1 MIWILKAE
9 LLFGTYAEEA
19 WEGTIEI
26 DSSSALENLHFAL
39 QDILNFDNDHMYEFY
54 VSRTETSHKRIRY
67 DDENERVYNVT
78 LENLYPLEKNNK
90 LFYLFDYGDS
100 WIFKITKSRKKDQEP
115 VQGIEYPRLVEEVG
129 VKPEQY
135 PSWEE

>member
-9 LLFGTYAEEA
+9 LLFGAYAEEA

-26 DSSSALENLHFAL
+26 ESSSTLEDLHLAL

-54 VSRTETSHKRIRY
+54 VSRAERSHKRLRY
-67 DDENERVYNVT
+67 DDENGLLYNIT
-78 LENLYPLEKNNK
+78 LEELYPLEKNNK

-100 WIFKITKSRKKDQEP
+100 WTFRITKSRKKAQEP
-115 VQGIEYPRLVEEVG
+115 VQGIEYPRLIEEVG

-135 PSWEE
+135 PLWEE

>member
-9 LLFGTYAEEA
+9 LLFGAYAEEA

-26 DSSSALENLHFAL
+26 ESSSTLEDLHFAL

-54 VSRTETSHKRIRY
+54 VSRTERSRKRLRY
-67 DDENERVYNVT
+67 DDENELVYNVT
-78 LENLYPLEKNNK
+78 LEELYPLEKNNK

-100 WIFKITKSRKKDQEP
+100 WTFRITKSRKKAQEP
-115 VQGIEYPRLVEEVG
+115 VQSIGYPRFIEEVG

-135 PSWEE
+135 PLWEE

>member
-9 LLFGTYAEEA
+9 LLFGAYAEEE

-26 DSSSALENLHFAL
+26 DSSSTLEDLHFTL
-39 QDILNFDNDHMYEFY
+39 QHILNFDNDHLYEFF
-54 VSRTETSHKRIRY
+54 VSRTERSHKQIRY
-67 DDENERVYNVT
+67 DDDNELVYEVT
-78 LENLYPLEKNNK
+78 LEELYPLEKNNK

-100 WIFKITKSRKKDQEP
+100 WTFKITKSRKKAQEP
-115 VQGIEYPRLVEEVG
+115 VQGVEYPRLIEEVG
-129 VKPEQY
+129 IKPEQY

>member
-9 LLFGTYAEEA
+9 LLFGAYAEEA

-26 DSSSALENLHFAL
+26 DSSSTLENLHFAL
-39 QDILNFDNDHMYEFY
+39 QDILDFDNDHMYEFY

-78 LENLYPLEKNNK
+78 LENLYPLEKNKK
-90 LFYLFDYGDS
+90 LFYFFDYGDS

-129 VKPEQY
+129 LKPEQY